1 MLRLPRRPPV
11 LSCLPP
17 RLASRDAEAGE
28 SKNGGLLAMTFTIF
42 KVQSGKL
49 TMMYSYFVS
58 REAYLAYGFR
68 IKARP
73 ERSRMGAE

>member
-1 MLRLPRRPPV
+1 VIRELEIGDCVEIATSAPV

-42 KVQSGKL
+42 EVQRGKF
-49 TMMYSYFVS
+49 TMIFLCGVVPP
-58 REAYLAYGFR
+58 EADKLR
-68 IKARP
+68 L
-73 ERSRMGAE
+73 